1 MDLRIKNKCA
11 FISGSTAGIG
21 YATARQ
27 LALEGASVILNG
39 RTMESVN
46 AAVQKMSMELPMANI
61 SGAICDFSDRN
72 QVHKLLGKLDHVDI
86 LINNVGIYKAQSFYE
101 TSDEQWYQQIEVNIM
116 SGMRLSKY
124 LLPKMMDRNWGR
136 IIFISSECAT
146 LVPEDLIAYSMTKG
160 ALLSLSRGLA
170 QLTKG
175 SEVTVNVVMPGST
188 LSEGAESFLKDAA
201 KKENKSVELIEQEF
215 FTNVRT
221 SSLIQRFASVEE
233 VSHMICFLSSP
244 LAAATNGATI
254 KVDGGST
261 GGIL

>member
-1 MDLRIKNKCA
+1 MDLRIKDKRA
-11 FISGSTAGIG
+11 FISGSTSGIG

-27 LALEGASVILNG
+27 LAIEGASVILNG
-39 RTMESVN
+39 RSVESVN
-46 AAVQKMSMELPMANI
+46 AAVQKLSKELPTAHI
-61 SGAICDFSDRN
+61 SGVVCDFSDST
-72 QVHKLLGKLDHVDI
+72 QVHILLDKLDKIDI
-86 LINNVGIYKAQSFYE
+86 LINNVGIYQSTSFFE
-101 TSDEQWYQQIEVNIM
+101 TTDEQWYQQIEVNIM
-116 SGMRLSKY
+116 SGVRLSKY
-124 LLPKMMDRNWGR
+124 LLPKMMKRNWGR

-146 LVPEDLIAYSMTKG
+146 LVPEDLIAYSMTKT

-188 LSEGAESFLKDAA
+188 LSEGAEKFLNDLA
-201 KKENKSVELIEQEF
+201 KKENKSVKLVEEDF

-233 VSHMICFLSSP
+233 VSNMICFLSSP